1 MKISKLD
8 DNKINF
14 VEIDLK
20 IDDEK
25 LIDFITKNFMKSL
38 KYFLQFIVILL
49 LFLFSKLLVKYSTK
63 LSGNLFKF
71 IGPLF
76 RSNKICSQNLNLAYP
91 NLDKNKKEKF

>member
-25 LIDFITKNFMKSL
+25 KLIDFITKK
-38 KYFLQFIVILL
+38 IL
-49 LFLFSKLLVKYSTK
+49 
-63 LSGNLFKF
+63 
-71 IGPLF
+71 
-76 RSNKICSQNLNLAYP
+76 
-91 NLDKNKKEKF
+91 